1 MNFILGLIFFVLIFV
16 GFYAACEV
24 YSFSELYFARDYYC
38 LEKFRKKQKVTDL
51 LSIFYNF
58 FVMIFTIFFIIL
70 IAEIFGDMYYTL
82 EDFNHKFYWATLI
95 LGVLTTVTLEVS
107 KKKYSLAEEKE
118 NIHAQW
124 DKEKVFNK
132 EHDHE
137 VNLYRG
143 CKSVTESYT
152 KGMVFMLM
160 TLIITGFVL

>member
-1 MNFILGLIFFVLIFV
+1 MNFILGLIFFVFIFV

-38 LEKFRKKQKVTDL
+38 VEKFRKKQKVTDL
-51 LSIFYNF
+51 LGIFYNF

-70 IAEIFGDMYYTL
+70 IGEVFGNKYYIY
-82 EDFNHKFYWATLI
+82 EDFNYKFYWATLI
-95 LGVLTTVTLEVS
+95 LGVLTAFVLEFF
-107 KKKYSLAEEKE
+107 KKKYSLVEEKE

-132 EHDHE
+132 EHDQE

-143 CKSVTESYT
+143 CKNVTESYT
-152 KGMVFMLM
+152 KGMIFMLM
-160 TLIITGFVL
+160 ILVITGFVI